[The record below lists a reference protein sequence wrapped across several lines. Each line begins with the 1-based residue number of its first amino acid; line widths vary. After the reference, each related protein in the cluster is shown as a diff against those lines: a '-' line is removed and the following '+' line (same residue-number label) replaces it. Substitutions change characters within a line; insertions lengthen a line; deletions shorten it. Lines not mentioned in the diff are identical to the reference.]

1 MTREEERLEDEKLER
16 EQSEQAKRIIKR
28 MQGKRSL
35 PEKDVIEIQRR
46 KAVAAYQRSRRA

>member
-16 EQSEQAKRIIKR
+16 EQRDQAKRIIKR
-28 MQGKRSL
+28 LQGKRSL

-46 KAVAAYQRSRRA
+46 KAVAIYNRSR